1 MFSTEE
7 AHALF
12 TSLENLL
19 CLKILYDC
27 GYEIKST
34 SQWIG
39 EYGSYSNETGFDIF
53 VDSINILFTSC
64 SDIEEID
71 GVYCSY
77 RIFVHD
83 TNLQRLI
90 DNKSS
95 EDQEKFI
102 RPFQQT
108 YCDYTDSEMA
118 ISLNEKGFRL
128 ELHEPPLCYSNFIET
143 LIELRQKI
151 DELCSLM

>member
-7 AHALF
+7 WHSLL
-12 TSLENLL
+12 TSLDNLL

-27 GYEIKST
+27 GYDIKSP
-34 SQWIG
+34 SYWIE
-39 EYGSYSNETGFDIF
+39 EYGSYSNEAGFNIF
-53 VDSINILFTSC
+53 VDSIDILFTSC
-64 SDIEEID
+64 SDIEEVDDTYSIHKF
-71 GVYCSY
+71 
-77 RIFVHD
+77 IVHD

-90 DNKSS
+90 ENKSS

-108 YCDYTDSEMA
+108 YCDYTDSEMV
-118 ISLNEKGFRL
+118 ISLNEKGLRL
-128 ELHEPPLCYSNFIET
+128 ELHEDPLCYSNFTET
-143 LIELRQKI
+143 LIELRRKI